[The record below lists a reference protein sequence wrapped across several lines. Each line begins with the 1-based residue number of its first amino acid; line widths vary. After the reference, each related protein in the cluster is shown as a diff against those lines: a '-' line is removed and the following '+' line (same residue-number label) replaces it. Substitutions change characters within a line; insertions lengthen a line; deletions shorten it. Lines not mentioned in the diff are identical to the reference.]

1 MSLFGKLFGKKN
13 EKAKGEKKLP
23 EEEDGQVKYMKPKET
38 APAPKAPAAPAPEK
52 AETKTEAPVE
62 TKAEEKTEKAEKAPE
77 VKESAPKAEKQPE
90 APKAEKPAAKKPAA
104 KKETAP
110 AAKEEKP
117 TEKKSAPSK
126 AEKVEKAATPKTEK
140 AAAPKAEKPAAK
152 KPAAPKT
159 EKPASQKETKPAEDT
174 NEEAESIA
182 TAETSES
189 IALPTKTGPGP
200 VGKFDLKKSK
210 DGRFVFN
217 LLAANRVIVATSQVY
232 SSSTAAMNGIHSV
245 IANAAKAPVEDQTL
259 KNYTPVGYPKWE
271 IYLDKGNQYRFRLN
285 ASNGSC
291 ICHSQGYT
299 TKASCKNGI
308 ESIIRTVKDA
318 DTEKSYLKKDDA
330 KK

>member
-1 MSLFGKLFGKKN
+1 MSLFEKLFGKKN
-13 EKAKGEKKLP
+13 GKAKGEKKKLP
-23 EEEDGQVKYMKPKET
+23 EEEDGQVKYMKPKEKT
-38 APAPKAPAAPAPEK
+38 PEAPKPAPVPEEPKTEKEEPKVSPAPKAEEKSVQKPVAKEEAPAPKTAEKSTAP
-52 AETKTEAPVE
+52 
-62 TKAEEKTEKAEKAPE
+62 KAEEKKPAEVKKAAPAKAP
-77 VKESAPKAEKQPE
+77 V
-90 APKAEKPAAKKPAA
+90 
-104 KKETAP
+104 
-110 AAKEEKP
+110 KEEK
-117 TEKKSAPSK
+117 T
-126 AEKVEKAATPKTEK
+126 
-140 AAAPKAEKPAAK
+140 
-152 KPAAPKT
+152 
-159 EKPASQKETKPAEDT
+159 AEDSA
-174 NEEAESIA
+174 EEAEQIA
-182 TAETSES
+182 TADTSES
-189 IALPTKTGPGP
+189 VALPAKTGP

-259 KNYTPVGYPKWE
+259 KNYTPLGYPKWE

>member
-1 MSLFGKLFGKKN
+1 MSLFEKLFGKKDG
-13 EKAKGEKKLP
+13 KAKGEKKKLP
-23 EEEDGQVKYMKPKET
+23 EEEDGQVRYMKPKEKAPET
-38 APAPKAPAAPAPEK
+38 PKPVTPKKEEPKAAPAPKAEEKTVPKPEETKKPEPKETPAVKEAAPAPK
-52 AETKTEAPVE
+52 A
-62 TKAEEKTEKAEKAPE
+62 AEK
-77 VKESAPKAEKQPE
+77 S
-90 APKAEKPAAKKPAA
+90 
-104 KKETAP
+104 TAQ
-110 AAKEEKP
+110 
-117 TEKKSAPSK
+117 
-126 AEKVEKAATPKTEK
+126 
-140 AAAPKAEKPAAK
+140 K
-152 KPAAPKT
+152 KPAAPKAE
-159 EKPASQKETKPAEDT
+159 EKKPAETKKATPAKEEKAEDSAD
-174 NEEAESIA
+174 EAEAIA

-189 IALPTKTGPGP
+189 IALPAKTGP

-232 SSSTAAMNGIHSV
+232 SSSAAAMNGIHSV
-245 IANAAKAPVEDQTL
+245 IANAEKAPVEDQTL
-259 KNYTPVGYPKWE
+259 KNYTPLGYPKWE

>member
-1 MSLFGKLFGKKN
+1 MSLFEKLFGKKN
-13 EKAKGEKKLP
+13 GKAKEEKKKLP
-23 EEEDGQVKYMKPKET
+23 EEEDGQVKYMKPKEKT
-38 APAPKAPAAPAPEK
+38 PEAPKPAPIPEEKSKEVKVEPKAAPAPKAEEK
-52 AETKTEAPVE
+52 AEPKPEE
-62 TKAEEKTEKAEKAPE
+62 TKKPE
-77 VKESAPKAEKQPE
+77 PKETPAVKEAATAPKAAEKST
-90 APKAEKPAAKKPAA
+90 APKKTAVPKPAAKS
-104 KKETAP
+104 
-110 AAKEEKP
+110 EE
-117 TEKKSAPSK
+117 
-126 AEKVEKAATPKTEK
+126 
-140 AAAPKAEKPAAK
+140 K
-152 KPAAPKT
+152 KPAETKKAAPAKA
-159 EKPASQKETKPAEDT
+159 PAVEEKPAEDT
-174 NEEAESIA
+174 NEEAEKIA
-182 TAETSES
+182 TADTSES
-189 IALPTKTGPGP
+189 VALPAKTGP

>member
-52 AETKTEAPVE
+52 AEEKTEAPVE
-62 TKAEEKTEKAEKAPE
+62 AKAEEKTEKAEKAPE

-110 AAKEEKP
+110 AADEKKTAPAAKEEKP
-117 TEKKSAPSK
+117 AEKKSAPTK
-126 AEKVEKAATPKTEK
+126 AEKVEKAV
-140 AAAPKAEKPAAK
+140 APKAEKPAAK
-152 KPAAPKT
+152 KPAAPKA
-159 EKPASQKETKPAEDT
+159 EKPAPQKETKPAEDT

-189 IALPTKTGPGP
+189 IALPTKTGP

>member
-1 MSLFGKLFGKKN
+1 MSLFEKLFGKKDG
-13 EKAKGEKKLP
+13 KAKGEKKKLP
-23 EEEDGQVKYMKPKET
+23 EEEDGQVRYMKPKEKAPEAPKPAPIPEEKSKEVKPAPKAEEKAVPKPEET
-38 APAPKAPAAPAPEK
+38 KKPAPKETPAVKEAAPAPKA
-52 AETKTEAPVE
+52 
-62 TKAEEKTEKAEKAPE
+62 AEK
-77 VKESAPKAEKQPE
+77 S
-90 APKAEKPAAKKPAA
+90 
-104 KKETAP
+104 TAQ
-110 AAKEEKP
+110 
-117 TEKKSAPSK
+117 
-126 AEKVEKAATPKTEK
+126 
-140 AAAPKAEKPAAK
+140 K
-152 KPAAPKT
+152 KPAAPKP
-159 EKPASQKETKPAEDT
+159 EEKKPAGTKKATPAKEETTEDSAD
-174 NEEAESIA
+174 EAETIA

-189 IALPTKTGPGP
+189 VALPAKTGP

-232 SSSTAAMNGIHSV
+232 SSSSAAMNGIHSV
-245 IANAAKAPVEDQTL
+245 IANAEKAPVEDQTL
-259 KNYTPVGYPKWE
+259 KNYTPLGYPKWE